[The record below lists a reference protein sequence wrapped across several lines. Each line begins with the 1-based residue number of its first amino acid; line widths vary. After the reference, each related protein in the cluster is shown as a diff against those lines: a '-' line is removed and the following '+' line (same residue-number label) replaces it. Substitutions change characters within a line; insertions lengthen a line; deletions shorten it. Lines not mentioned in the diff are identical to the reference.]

1 MKQNL
6 SGQISAA
13 GMTWPLTIVSDIRFE
28 PWEK

>member
-13 GMTWPLTIVSDIRFE
+13 GMTWPVTIVSDIGFE
-28 PWEK
+28 PWKK